1 MQKNIVV
8 SSSGRKLGKTLF
20 GCSLTRLLA
29 GSGFSVSCVKLS
41 RGTHGDPGLHEGPGR
56 PGSDTDRYMHAGAS
70 RVCMYRY
77 EDPSE
82 LPDVLRMLAGESD
95 AVLWESGTVMLF
107 ITPDFHVHIKGPDE
121 PPEPDEHPEKGEP
134 DLSARGPLN
143 QETSNRLAAMVP
155 GMLGMVSPSPFTV
168 EGKHWLSL
176 DGRHL
181 FGEGRIGLL
190 RAIRD
195 SGSILSAAGI
205 TGIPYRR
212 AWLLLREAEQRL
224 GADLVRS
231 GRGGVGGGGSRLT
244 RFGEWLLELWE
255 RSERNF
261 REMLERLEAR

>member
-20 GCSLTRLLA
+20 GCSLTRILA

-56 PGSDTDRYMHAGAS
+56 QGSDTDRYMNAGAS

-82 LPDVLRMLAGESD
+82 LPAVLPMLARESD
-95 AVLWESGTVMLF
+95 AVIWESGTVMLF
-107 ITPDFHVHIKGPDE
+107 ITPDIHVHIKSPDE
-121 PPEPDEHPEKGEP
+121 PREQEEPADEGEP
-134 DLSARGPLN
+134 DLHARGPLD
-143 QETSNRLAAMVP
+143 ERSACRLAAMVP
-155 GMLGMVSPSPFTV
+155 GMLEMQSPSPFTV

-195 SGSILSAAGI
+195 SGSILGAAAV

-212 AWLLLREAEQRL
+212 AWLLLREAEERL

-231 GRGGVGGGGSRLT
+231 GRGGVGGGGSTLT

-255 RSERNF
+255 RSERSF
-261 REMLERLEAR
+261 REMLDHLEAR